1 MINTLDRGGS
11 LGASATL
18 HVLGMLPGRVVLLMA
33 QCGRCGIG
41 LLAHEPC
48 NSDEIAA
55 EVDGFCSNG
64 EMFVL
69 AARN

>member
-18 HVLGMLPGRVVLLMA
+18 HFLGMLPGKVVLLMA

-41 LLAHEPC
+41 LLGHEPC
-48 NSDEIAA
+48 DSDEIAA
-55 EVDGFCSNG
+55 EIDGFCSDG
-64 EMFVL
+64 AVFFL

>member
-1 MINTLDRGGS
+1 
-11 LGASATL
+11 
-18 HVLGMLPGRVVLLMA
+18 MLPGRVVLLMA